1 MEDYRIIELF
11 FGRQEQAIMELSEKY
26 GNLCHKIAMNILNN
40 RQDAEECVNDTYL
53 ASWNTIP
60 PQRPEPLRMYV
71 CRIVRNLSIK
81 KYHSNTALKRNSFY
95 DVALDELEACIP
107 SAATLEDAFD
117 AKELAERI
125 NRFLGTLDEKDRI
138 MFVRRYWFS
147 DSVSEIAAK
156 FQMSSHN
163 ATVRLSRIR
172 KKLEK
177 FLLKEGFYI
186 RNGKKFRML

>member
-1 MEDYRIIELF
+1 
-11 FGRQEQAIMELSEKY
+11 MELSEKY
-26 GNLCHKIAMNILNN
+26 GNLCHKIAMNILHN

-71 CRIVRNLSIK
+71 CRIARNLSIK
-81 KYHSNTALKRNSFY
+81 KYHSNTAFKRNSFY

-125 NRFLGTLDEKDRI
+125 NRFLETLDEKDRI

-186 RNGKKFRML
+186 

>member
-95 DVALDELEACIP
+95 DVALDELEAFIP

-186 RNGKKFRML
+186 

>member
-26 GNLCHKIAMNILNN
+26 GNLCYKIAMNILNN

-53 ASWNTIP
+53 ASWNNIP
-60 PQRPEPLRMYV
+60 PERPKPLRTYV

-81 KYHSNTALKRNSFY
+81 KFHSNTALKRNSFY
-95 DVALDELEACIP
+95 DVALDELESCIP
-107 SAATLEDAFD
+107 SAATLEDAVD
-117 AKELAERI
+117 AEELAERI
-125 NRFLGTLDEKDRI
+125 NRFLETLDEKDRI

-147 DSVSEIAAK
+147 DFVSEIAAK

-163 ATVRLSRIR
+163 ATVRLTRIR

-186 RNGKKFRML
+186 